1 MAMTSSSSPAQKEET
16 LTVSGATKRSSSVGR
31 AFTRF
36 FSRSPPEK
44 TAQRSTSE
52 ASALGPPNPGSSQ
65 GSDGGVVRGRTPPRG
80 LDTSS
85 PTTDATF
92 GQSSQ
97 PPNPNSPQFH
107 CFAPK
112 PNKQHH
118 TTTTEGNL
126 GGLLLQQSHS
136 RAAMAMSHRGGH
148 PTIQAADGGTGG
160 LRTET
165 TRATTSTVS
174 APANFSFSSQDPSIG
189 GTEVIV
195 QYSVP
200 DGQRFLPITL
210 GPHVTMIHV
219 GRHDGKHVYEPTNQ
233 WLRSP
238 EEGLRFHRSMRE
250 DDVYDGPLDLARF
263 GQAVVG
269 PLSDDQK
276 WLVNPLSY
284 DPTRPSG
291 VASADASAE
300 QVSMATPTHEPATLG
315 SYAALPTDIEV
326 SLLAELGQAVTRGA
340 ESVSHGQQS
349 PTAEPAHDAHAALPV
364 PLTAPH
370 TPETAVAS
378 PFGAPNF
385 YSFGAPLASQRAPS
399 SPALRTLSPTL
410 SVKQQSLPRWSQPA

>member
-1 MAMTSSSSPAQKEET
+1 M
-16 LTVSGATKRSSSVGR
+16 
-31 AFTRF
+31 
-36 FSRSPPEK
+36 
-44 TAQRSTSE
+44 
-52 ASALGPPNPGSSQ
+52 
-65 GSDGGVVRGRTPPRG
+65 
-80 LDTSS
+80 
-85 PTTDATF
+85 
-92 GQSSQ
+92 
-97 PPNPNSPQFH
+97 
-107 CFAPK
+107 
-112 PNKQHH
+112 
-118 TTTTEGNL
+118 

-160 LRTET
+160 LRPDT
-165 TRATTSTVS
+165 TRATSKGRNATVS
-174 APANFSFSSQDPSIG
+174 APADFSFAYQDQSIG

-200 DGQRFLPITL
+200 DGQRFLPIAL

-300 QVSMATPTHEPATLG
+300 QVSMATPIRDPATLG
-315 SYAALPTDIEV
+315 GYTALPTDIDM
-326 SLLAELGQAVTRGA
+326 SLLADLG
-340 ESVSHGQQS
+340 
-349 PTAEPAHDAHAALPV
+349 
-364 PLTAPH
+364 
-370 TPETAVAS
+370 
-378 PFGAPNF
+378 
-385 YSFGAPLASQRAPS
+385 
-399 SPALRTLSPTL
+399 
-410 SVKQQSLPRWSQPA
+410 